1 MWDKEVLKSKLE
13 RLKFIKNAAS
23 RSIEFWCPTYLDTQ
37 NTKIEDNALKR
48 DEWVDAIIDAAILYL
63 EDKLKNDNIVK
74 EKI

>member
-37 NTKIEDNALKR
+37 NTKFEDNPLKK
-48 DEWVDAIIDAAILYL
+48 DDCIDAIINAAILYL
-63 EDKLKNDNIVK
+63 EDKLK
-74 EKI
+74 EE

>member
-37 NTKIEDNALKR
+37 NTKFKDNPLRK
-48 DEWVDAIIDAAILYL
+48 DDCIDAIIDAAILYL
-63 EDKLKNDNIVK
+63 EDKLQ
-74 EKI
+74 EE